1 MMKKS
6 VLMVFIIV
14 VCVMFSV
21 MAVDDNVIMDGLVI
35 FNGKVIVLVCILV
48 AVMKDFVVILLDVSV
63 MKL

>member
-1 MMKKS
+1 MKKS

-21 MAVDDNVIMDGLVI
+21 MVVDDNVIMDGSVI

-48 AVMKDFVVILLDVSV
+48 VAMKDFVVILLDVSV